1 MAYNDKRRQKRRKKL
16 EDRVADVNRTRGPR
30 PTGPVKYAA
39 PAPVGVRQPGQP
51 IISPEMGKA
60 PALGGGGSM
69 RVPERSSISG
79 KGYAYDPS
87 ISSRETSDA
96 ASYATFPPPSEPPLF
111 PNEGPLRNAP
121 PSSTSQEALRRRA
134 QQNGF
139 LTNGKRLAPDASL
152 RSGISTDDSMSRGTR
167 DPLRDMGV
175 SSDIIGKPQPTS
187 QYYGSMV
194 APGTAAGVGT
204 VVSPGQEDSV
214 VRQRMREQLT
224 RPANLPLSDIAE
236 DEANK
241 REAAAIAGRVAG
253 LRNDINNMSTSRN
266 RNDLFSSVTGDTDMS
281 NYGEVSAFRS
291 GGGGFP
297 TIPTTPE
304 ARLQSRE
311 RQARAGTGDPLS
323 AAEQSQLSE
332 FMAQSYAR
340 EQGLPYIPPSAPA
353 APREGRRAFP
363 DIRAG
368 ELDSNESGLR
378 IPSTVNRVTAPDGR
392 QVTFG
397 QGNGQGA
404 PMQVENGNIMMTDT
418 DGTRRAVVLPSSG
431 YSLGLR
437 TAEVDSQGNFI
448 PGTFRTQSDQARREE
463 RQDMAIARGNAPGAS
478 PEEVV
483 AGQQAQSAKDKFA
496 AYKKRRADR
505 RSSALDIRRE
515 ANAMRSYGPIGQ
527 QFMGLQGG
535 AMGQV
540 SPVFATRYGQTGPS
554 LSQAAGMVRQ
564 QRAAQERMD
573 EAMKRQQERESKQR
587 RQELLQSA
595 YNADPND
602 PRLQDALQEDLGLR
616 DRTTQEQS
624 RYDRDQFN
632 LRMNNMVQGN
642 EITMD
647 PRQIPGAGVGDLD
660 NETRSMLAAGI
671 DDVLKS
677 DQLTDEEREILF
689 RNVDLD
695 VVADLIDRT
704 AWDQKYW
711 EGERSEKLYKDFE
724 AYLRRTGQLEDEG
737 SGSSRPGG
745 SLPERGQTVPR
756 FDPSGEFSTI
766 L

>member
-175 SSDIIGKPQPTS
+175 SSDIIVKPQPTS

-332 FMAQSYAR
+332 FRAQSYAR

-353 APREGRRAFP
+353 APREGRRALP

-418 DGTRRAVVLPSSG
+418 AGTRRAVVLPSSG

-463 RQDMAIARGNAPGAS
+463 RQDMAIARGNAPDAT
-478 PEEVV
+478 PEEKV
-483 AGQQAQSAKDKFA
+483 AGQQAQSAKEKFA
-496 AYKKRRADR
+496 AYKERMKARDEKSGPLLQRTAQVQAMYPGVSRA
-505 RSSALDIRRE
+505 A
-515 ANAMRSYGPIGQ
+515 
-527 QFMGLQGG
+527 
-535 AMGQV
+535 
-540 SPVFATRYGQTGPS
+540 
-554 LSQAAGMVRQ
+554 AAGMAQ
-564 QRAAQERMD
+564 TEMMAQERMQQQ
-573 EAMKRQQERESKQR
+573 MKQQQENEMAKR
-587 RQELLQSA
+587 RQDMLLEA
-595 YNADPND
+595 YKANPND
-602 PRLQDALQEDLGLR
+602 PRLQDAFAKDLGLR
-616 DRTTQEQS
+616 GRTPEEQS

-632 LRMNNMVQGN
+632 LKINEMTQNN
-642 EITMD
+642 ELTMD
-647 PRQIPGAGVGDLD
+647 PRQIPSAGVGDLD
-660 NETRSMLAAGI
+660 DETKSKLVAGI
-671 DDVLKS
+671 DDALKS
-677 DQLTDEEREILF
+677 DLLTDEDRMQLF

-695 VVADLIDRT
+695 VMKELIDGT
-704 AWDQKYW
+704 AFDKQYFD
-711 EGERSEKLYKDFE
+711 EEKREKPYKDFE
-724 AYLRRTGQLEDEG
+724 AYLKRTGQLEEEEG
-737 SGSSRPGG
+737 KPTTPFKRPYM
-745 SLPERGQTVPR
+745 PKPINPVIM
-756 FDPSGEFSTI
+756 F
-766 L
+766 

>member
-175 SSDIIGKPQPTS
+175 SSDIIVKTQPTS

-332 FMAQSYAR
+332 FRAQSYAR

-353 APREGRRAFP
+353 APREGRRALP

-448 PGTFRTQSDQARREE
+448 PGTFRTQSDEARREE
-463 RQDMAIARGNAPGAS
+463 RQDLAIARGNAPDAT
-478 PEEVV
+478 PEEKV
-483 AGQQAQSAKDKFA
+483 AGQQAQEAQDKYS
-496 AYKKRRADR
+496 AYKERMRQR
-505 RSSALDIRRE
+505 RSDALDLRRE
-515 ANAMRSYGPIGQ
+515 ANAMRGYGKVGE
-527 QFMGLQGG
+527 QFMGYDALGNRMVQ
-535 AMGQV
+535 
-540 SPVFATRYGQTGPS
+540 PVFGQTGPS
-554 LSQAAGMVRQ
+554 LGQAAGMVRQ

-573 EAMKRQQERESKQR
+573 QAMREKQEREDSAERLKI
-587 RQELLQSA
+587 LQSMA
-595 YNADPND
+595 DNGSREAQEALAKEVGITLKPEEPSAESVAAKAEAIAGINESPENARDVYERISPQIQGMSDDELRVMLRESGVPVETMIDIIEDRYIDEDYDPEAVLKRIEGQQGRAADSARQMAEFQQRAREN
-602 PRLQDALQEDLGLR
+602 R
-616 DRTTQEQS
+616 DR
-624 RYDRDQFN
+624 
-632 LRMNNMVQGN
+632 LR
-642 EITMD
+642 
-647 PRQIPGAGVGDLD
+647 A
-660 NETRSMLAAGI
+660 
-671 DDVLKS
+671 
-677 DQLTDEEREILF
+677 IL
-689 RNVDLD
+689 NS
-695 VVADLIDRT
+695 
-704 AWDQKYW
+704 Q
-711 EGERSEKLYKDFE
+711 
-724 AYLRRTGQLEDEG
+724 Q
-737 SGSSRPGG
+737 
-745 SLPERGQTVPR
+745 
-756 FDPSGEFSTI
+756 
-766 L
+766 

>member
-332 FMAQSYAR
+332 FRAQSYAR

-353 APREGRRAFP
+353 APREGRRALP

-463 RQDMAIARGNAPGAS
+463 RQDLAIARGNAPDAT
-478 PEEVV
+478 PEEKV
-483 AGQQAQSAKDKFA
+483 AGQQAQSAKEKFA
-496 AYKKRRADR
+496 AYKERMRQR
-505 RSSALDIRRE
+505 RSDALDLRRD
-515 ANAMRSYGPIGQ
+515 ANAMRGYGKIGE
-527 QFMGLQGG
+527 QFMGYDALGNRMVQ
-535 AMGQV
+535 
-540 SPVFATRYGQTGPS
+540 PIFGQTGPS
-554 LSQAAGMVRQ
+554 LGQAAGMVRQ

-573 EAMKRQQERESKQR
+573 QAMREKQEREDSAERLKI
-587 RQELLQSA
+587 LQSM
-595 YNADPND
+595 ADNGS
-602 PRLQDALQEDLGLR
+602 REAQEALAKEVG
-616 DRTTQEQS
+616 
-624 RYDRDQFN
+624 
-632 LRMNNMVQGN
+632 
-642 EITMD
+642 ITLK
-647 PRQIPGAGVGDLD
+647 PEEPSAESVAAKAEAI
-660 NETRSMLAAGI
+660 AGI
-671 DDVLKS
+671 NESPENARDVYEKLSPQIQGMSDDELRVMIRESGIPVETMIKHIEDRIIREDYDAEDVLKRIEGQKGPAAVS
-677 DQLTDEEREILF
+677 ARQMAEFQIRARKNRDRLRAIL
-689 RNVDLD
+689 NS
-695 VVADLIDRT
+695 
-704 AWDQKYW
+704 Q
-711 EGERSEKLYKDFE
+711 
-724 AYLRRTGQLEDEG
+724 Q
-737 SGSSRPGG
+737 
-745 SLPERGQTVPR
+745 
-756 FDPSGEFSTI
+756 
-766 L
+766 